1 MNDILSSSETL
12 QGAQKCPIIC
22 TDSTESPSRILRM
35 KSHKVECTL
44 H

>member
-1 MNDILSSSETL
+1 MNDILSSNETL
-12 QGAQKCPIIC
+12 QGAQKCLIMC

-35 KSHKVECTL
+35 QPHKVEYTL